1 MDLQAELL
9 ELLPVLGR
17 MAVFAVIVLGIWA
30 GFFGVGLHRPALIIF
45 PYLAVLV
52 CFTDNVYG
60 SAVAVTSTI
69 YSRGTGQLY
78 FSFMAF
84 AIYVLGIV
92 AMLYRHY
99 VVAPAIRSGL
109 RIPFLLMFALFI
121 GNLLVAPLFDI
132 DITFALSSNG
142 IINLIYMGILFFVLA
157 TFINNRADLERLKQG
172 LMILI
177 ALRGAFA
184 LVRWALFGGDPV
196 NVYSNVE
203 DIDVKLTFFDICDN
217 MLAGVG
223 AIYAARRLFSD
234 DGKLSAWQRY
244 MYLGFALLEVAV
256 IVLSYRRTA
265 WTGLGLILVYL
276 VWTLPPRKRWWP
288 ILASPFMAMPIL
300 AAYAQRLAEA
310 TKGRSLVESFFYDL
324 MPKSTI
330 TVSHRSLELKYGL
343 QTGLDNPFFGAGI
356 WGRYEGAVSIPWQ
369 RGPEAYTFVH
379 SGVVHLILKTGL
391 VGTAIAA
398 YAGAVFARFVW
409 RARRETPESDRPFF
423 DAAVAGMLFMVP
435 DFFIGTPLT
444 QFRTMLLYAFMAAIP
459 FIIVA
464 VNKRQ
469 PAVSQA

>member
-1 MDLQAELL
+1 MTVSAELL

-52 CFTDNVYG
+52 CFTDNLYG
-60 SAVAVTSTI
+60 SAVAVSGTI

-84 AIYVLGIV
+84 AVYVLGII
-92 AMLYRHY
+92 AMLYRHF
-99 VVAPAIRSGL
+99 VVAPPIRSGL
-109 RIPFLLMFALFI
+109 RTPFLLMLALFL

-132 DITFALSSNG
+132 DITYALSSNG
-142 IINLIYMGILFFVLA
+142 IINLIYMGILFFVLT
-157 TFINNRADLERLKQG
+157 TFINNRDDLERLKHG

-177 ALRGAFA
+177 ALRGVFA

-223 AIYAARRLFSD
+223 AIYATRMLFSENNT
-234 DGKLSAWQRY
+234 LPTWQRY

-265 WTGLGLILVYL
+265 WTGLGLILAYL
-276 VWTLPPRKRWWP
+276 VWTLPPRQRWWP
-288 ILASPFMAMPIL
+288 VLASPFMAMPIL

-343 QTGLDNPFFGAGI
+343 HTGLENPLFGAGI

-398 YAGAVFARFVW
+398 YAGAACARFLW
-409 RARRETPESDRPFF
+409 RARKETPEADRPFF

-435 DFFIGTPLT
+435 DFFIGTPIT

-459 FIIVA
+459 FIIAA
-464 VNKRQ
+464 VNARRETAAT
-469 PAVSQA
+469 P

>member
-1 MDLQAELL
+1 MGLQAELI

-17 MAVFAVIVLGIWA
+17 MAVFALIVLGIWS
-30 GFFGVGLHRPALIIF
+30 GFFGVGLHRPMLIIF

-52 CFTDNVYG
+52 CFTDNIYG

-84 AIYVLGIV
+84 TVYVLGIV

-99 VVAPAIRSGL
+99 VAAPPIKSGL
-109 RIPFLLMFALFI
+109 RWPFLLMLLLFI
-121 GNLLVAPLFDI
+121 GNLLMTPILDVEI
-132 DITFALSSNG
+132 DFALSSNG
-142 IINLIYMGILFFVLA
+142 IINLIYMGILFFVLT
-157 TFINNRADLERLKQG
+157 TFINNREDLERLKHG

-177 ALRGAFA
+177 ALRGVFA

-223 AIYAARRLFSD
+223 AIYAARMLFSGD
-234 DGKLSAWQRY
+234 SKLPTWQRY

-265 WTGLGLILVYL
+265 WTGLGIILAYL
-276 VWTLPPRKRWWP
+276 VWTLPPRQRWWP
-288 ILASPFMAMPIL
+288 VLASPFMAMPIL

-310 TKGRSLVESFFYDL
+310 TKGRSLIESFFYDL

-343 QTGLDNPFFGAGI
+343 QTGLDNPLFGAGI

-398 YAGAVFARFVW
+398 YAAVVFARFVW
-409 RARRETPESDRPFF
+409 RARKDTPEADRPFF
-423 DAAVAGMLFMVP
+423 DAAVAGLLFMVP

-459 FIIVA
+459 VIIVA
-464 VNKRQ
+464 INARRETT
-469 PAVSQA
+469 ARS